1 MERTLSLRI
10 REHLFAL
17 RQKYVVDEEGTVET
31 RKDLEHPYPLIR
43 KQSSKY
49 FTKQKID
56 TL

>member
-1 MERTLSLRI
+1 MERSLSLRI

-17 RQKYVVDEEGTVET
+17 RQKYAVEEEGTTET
-31 RKDLEHPYPLIR
+31 RKDLESPYPLLR